1 MVNRVKKT
9 GRWVGTIKD
18 SYHQLMGKDLSKA
31 VNNKAVGVI
40 EGYKKGGKV
49 KMHGKKSVL
58 IRAHAGEVVLPK
70 KTVASLKKLLK

>member
-1 MVNRVKKT
+1 MVNRVKKI
-9 GRWVGTIKD
+9 GRYVGAIKEG
-18 SYHQLMGKDLSKA
+18 YHSLMGKDLSKA
-31 VNNKAVGVI
+31 VNKRAVSTV

-49 KMHGKKSVL
+49 KMHGKKSIL

>member
-1 MVNRVKKT
+1 MVNRVKKI
-9 GRWVGTIKD
+9 GRYVGAIKEG
-18 SYHQLMGKDLSKA
+18 YHSLMGKDLSKA
-31 VNNKAVGVI
+31 VNKKAVGMV

-49 KMHGKKSVL
+49 KTHGKKSVL